1 MLHGLGLTLEAL
13 LATPDLLVCNTA
25 ITPACIK
32 ALYNVTAPTKS
43 AAGNQLG
50 IFEDLGGVY
59 SQTDLN
65 LFFAN
70 FAQYVKMF
78 QNSLRVLTLV

>member
-1 MLHGLGLTLEAL
+1 VSPALG
-13 LATPDLLVCNTA
+13 VCNTA

-32 ALYNVTAPTKS
+32 ALYNVPAPTKS

-50 IFEDLGGVY
+50 ISEDLGDVY
-59 SQTDLN
+59 SQTDLS

-70 FAQYVKMF
+70 FAQYVKVF
-78 QNSLRVLTLV
+78 QTHFGF